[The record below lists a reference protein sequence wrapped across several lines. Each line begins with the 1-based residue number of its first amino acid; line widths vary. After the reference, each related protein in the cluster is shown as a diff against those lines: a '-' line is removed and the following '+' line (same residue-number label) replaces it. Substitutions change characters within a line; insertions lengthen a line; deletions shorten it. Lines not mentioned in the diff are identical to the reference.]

1 MSIAF
6 LGLGKMGSG
15 ICSRLLGAGREVIVW
30 NRTAEKAAPLLK
42 QGARW
47 ANTASEAVS
56 AADVVMTSLMDDN
69 SESDLFAAMKPGLK
83 PGTVHVSL
91 STISPACADQLAAGH
106 QSVGSLFVSGPV
118 LGRPDAAQAGK
129 LIQFLA
135 GPAEAIA
142 RVEPLSQAFAQRVVV
157 LPGPPSVA
165 NKQKLCMN
173 FFIIALIECMA
184 EGLTFAEKI
193 GASPEVLAAF
203 YDTALAHPGLKQY
216 AHKLAVRDTDGEG
229 GFALSAGYKDV
240 SLMLAEAKLAD
251 CPLELAEVIASK
263 MQAAL
268 AQGRANQ
275 DWAAIQEIGR
285 QRAGLAASAKTSS

>member
-1 MSIAF
+1 
-6 LGLGKMGSG
+6 
-15 ICSRLLGAGREVIVW
+15 
-30 NRTAEKAAPLLK
+30 
-42 QGARW
+42 
-47 ANTASEAVS
+47 
-56 AADVVMTSLMDDN
+56 
-69 SESDLFAAMKPGLK
+69 
-83 PGTVHVSL
+83 
-91 STISPACADQLAAGH
+91 
-106 QSVGSLFVSGPV
+106 
-118 LGRPDAAQAGK
+118 
-129 LIQFLA
+129 
-135 GPAEAIA
+135 
-142 RVEPLSQAFAQRVVV
+142 VVV